1 MTEEQLL
8 ELGFEKEFSIE
19 EVDGQP
25 EYYYFIK
32 EITRGLTF
40 ITNAS
45 DEIVDGEWYVEFFD
59 TEIPVRYCEFDRV
72 KSLIELLETGKVKET
87 L

>member
-1 MTEEQLL
+1 MTEDQLL
-8 ELGFEKEFSIE
+8 GLGFEKEYSVDT
-19 EVDGQP
+19 VDGQP

-32 EITRGLTF
+32 DITRGLTF

-45 DEIVDGEWYVEFFD
+45 DEVVYGEWYVEFFD

>member
-8 ELGFEKEFSIE
+8 GLGFEKEYS
-19 EVDGQP
+19 VDTVDDQP
-25 EYYYFIK
+25 EYYYYIK
-32 EITRGLTF
+32 DITRGLTF

>member
-1 MTEEQLL
+1 MTEREIQL
-8 ELGFEKEFSIE
+8 LGFEKNEDNGG
-19 EVDGQP
+19 VDQF
-25 EYYYFIK
+25 YYYTK
-32 EITRGLTF
+32 DITRGLTF

-72 KSLIELLETGKVKET
+72 KSLIDLLESGVVKE
-87 L
+87 

>member
-8 ELGFEKEFSIE
+8 ELGFEKEYSIE
-19 EVDGQP
+19 EVDGKP

-32 EITRGLTF
+32 DITRGLTF

-45 DEIVDGEWYVEFFD
+45 DEVVDGEWYVEFFD

>member
-8 ELGFEKEFSIE
+8 GLGFEKEDSVDT
-19 EVDGQP
+19 VDGKA
-25 EYYYFIK
+25 EYYYYIK
-32 EITRGLTF
+32 DITRGLTF
-40 ITNAS
+40 ISNAS
-45 DEIVDGEWYVEFFD
+45 DEVVDGEWSIEFFD

-72 KSLIELLETGKVKET
+72 KSLIELLETGKVEET

>member
-25 EYYYFIK
+25 EQYYFIK